1 MKEIENYARFY
12 GLLSRMRFNGDREEL
27 KTALVRSF
35 TEGRTDSL
43 HQMRPDEYE
52 HLCSRLEEQLGVK
65 EERAAQREMLRKH
78 RSCCLKLMTT
88 LGVMT
93 GDWQRVNEFCR
104 HPRIAG
110 KDFALLTID
119 ELIALQKKLRAIE
132 RAGGLKPKKEP
143 TPAAH
148 HQVEYMQ
155 VHIGAGGEA

>member
-1 MKEIENYARFY
+1 MREIENFARFY

-27 KTALVRSF
+27 KAALVRSF

-43 HQMRPDEYE
+43 LQMRPEEYE
-52 HLCSRLEEQLGVK
+52 HLCRRLEEQLGVK
-65 EERAAQREMLRKH
+65 EERAAQRELLRKH

-93 GDWQRVNEFCR
+93 CDWQRVNEFCR

-110 KDFALLTID
+110 KDFALLTTD

-132 RAGGLKPKKEP
+132 RAGGLKRER
-143 TPAAH
+143 
-148 HQVEYMQ
+148 
-155 VHIGAGGEA
+155 